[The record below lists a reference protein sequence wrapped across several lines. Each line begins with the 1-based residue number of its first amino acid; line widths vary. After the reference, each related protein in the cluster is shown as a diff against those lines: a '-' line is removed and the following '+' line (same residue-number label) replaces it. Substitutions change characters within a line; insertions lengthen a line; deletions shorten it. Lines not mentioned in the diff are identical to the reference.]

1 MTFVL
6 VETTESFF
14 EHQMVMP
21 TDVPVLTIT
30 EAASLFPNDCM
41 VPLALTEA
49 PASALGELSEDALLK
64 LRMCA
69 PRPARLQSAFTAG
82 SYHVGMHT
90 RARVPRCECHTFC
103 FRSCRPYTSPMKE

>member
-69 PRPARLQSAFTAG
+69 PRPARLQSAFNTG
-82 SYHVGMHT
+82 SITWGCTHARASHVVSATHFVFDRAVHT
-90 RARVPRCECHTFC
+90 LAQ
-103 FRSCRPYTSPMKE
+103 